1 MSLGCTCVWITAAT
15 QTQCVGAL
23 PSSYLQPTFTDPQRL
38 PRIRAVLPEID
49 QWFSTFSESEHLP
62 GLVYGVVVDGELI
75 HHSELGL
82 ANLER
87 KIKCGPDTGFR
98 IASMS
103 KSFVCLAV
111 FRLRDDRKLSLDDAV
126 EKYLPELRKVQLPT
140 ADSPRI
146 TIRNLM
152 TMTTGLPEDNPWGD
166 RQLEISQEAL
176 RKFVR
181 GGLSFS
187 NPPGQ
192 EYEYSN
198 LGYVLL
204 GQVITKASGMS
215 FQKYINTRLLRP
227 LGMTNTSWEFADVPQ
242 ETLAQ
247 GYRWEHNAWIPEP
260 ILHDGEG
267 AACGG
272 LITTLNDFAK
282 YMRFHLDAWPAR
294 DGVDPG
300 PIKRSTVR
308 EMQKPFVVSRMGAQD
323 TLLDG
328 VTPNPSVGFYGNG
341 LGWSI
346 DSRKII
352 SLAHTGGLP
361 GYGSHFRFL
370 PDYGVGVYAFANRTY
385 APAARACVKA
395 MNLLIERADL
405 KPRAVIASDVLQTR
419 ATQIVEM
426 ITHWDPKLEAQ
437 IVAENFFLDQSRA
450 DRMAVSRDVL
460 SKAGKILSIQ
470 PIVPENQ
477 LRGTFRM
484 IGEHGHISVHF
495 TLTPE
500 KDPTVQQLDLTFV
513 PKP

>member
-1 MSLGCTCVWITAAT
+1 
-15 QTQCVGAL
+15 
-23 PSSYLQPTFTDPQRL
+23 
-38 PRIRAVLPEID
+38 
-49 QWFSTFSESEHLP
+49 
-62 GLVYGVVVDGELI
+62 
-75 HHSELGL
+75 
-82 ANLER
+82 
-87 KIKCGPDTGFR
+87 
-98 IASMS
+98 
-103 KSFVCLAV
+103 
-111 FRLRDDRKLSLDDAV
+111 
-126 EKYLPELRKVQLPT
+126 
-140 ADSPRI
+140 
-146 TIRNLM
+146 NLM

-166 RQLEISQEAL
+166 RQLEISQVAL

-181 GGLSFS
+181 DGLSFS

-204 GQVITKASGMS
+204 GQVISKASGMP
-215 FQKYINTRLLRP
+215 FQNYINTRLLRP
-227 LGMTNTSWEFADVPQ
+227 LGMTNTWWEFTDVPPD
-242 ETLAQ
+242 TLAQ
-247 GYRWEHNAWIPEP
+247 GYRWENNAWITEP

-294 DGVDPG
+294 DGTDSG
-300 PIKRSTVR
+300 PVRRATVR
-308 EMQKPFVVSRMGAQD
+308 EMHQPFVVSRMSAD

-346 DSRKII
+346 DSRKIVT
-352 SLAHTGGLP
+352 LAHTGGLP

-385 APAARACVKA
+385 APAGRACIKA
-395 MNLLIERADL
+395 MNLLIEHAEL
-405 KPRAVIASDVLQTR
+405 KPRSIIASSVLQRR
-419 ATQIVEM
+419 ARQVVEM
-426 ITHWDPKLEAQ
+426 ITYWDPKLEAQ
-437 IVAENFFLDQSRA
+437 IVAENFFLDQSRE
-450 DRMAVSRDVL
+450 DRMALSRDVL
-460 SKAGKILSIQ
+460 RGAGKILSIQ
-470 PIVPENQ
+470 PVIPENQ

-484 IGEHGHISVHF
+484 IGEKGHIDVHF

-500 KDPTVQQLDLTFV
+500 KNPTVQQLDLTFV